1 MVIVWET
8 TDIRIWVSVVGG
20 DLYTDSVSKLG
31 GGCIWGSE
39 NQWNLMDTFRSIR
52 NGVKIM

>member
-20 DLYTDSVSKLG
+20 DLYTESVSKLG